1 MNYACNNLVCI
12 IIAGCVAVF
21 ASTLSYGALVAEYR
35 FDEVQWRGLA
45 DEVQDSSGN
54 GFHGRAIATDTT
66 RGLLCR
72 AADLRT
78 TTTADYISI
87 DHRALDRRRDFSI
100 ATWIRSSN
108 SRNKSVL
115 SAARA
120 AQANEIIFWF
130 SSSTTFR
137 PYLGTSNSGI
147 RIPFIWDNNWHHMVW
162 TRRGSSN
169 CFYLDGRY
177 RGCRTLITGQRH
189 VDPNGLVIGQEQD
202 SVGGSFVA
210 SQSITGLLDEFLIFN
225 HALTTGEVRDIYNN
239 HRAGL
244 GWDGVR
250 RVCPAF
256 GANRF
261 EVSHD
266 GAGIYCATESIG
278 VAAVD
283 TSGNV
288 VTSYVNTVM
297 LDTSTGSGTWRLQ
310 SGNGVLSDPTP
321 NDGLATYTFVAS
333 DQGEARFSLEYS
345 SGPTILDIDVV
356 EEFNPSVGDDD
367 TEGALVFAASGFT
380 LTANALPNPPP
391 PSIDDPL
398 VSTTAGAIFDVHV
411 SAYGTTRDDPA
422 CGVIEAYSGIK
433 QIETWQSW
441 VDPDVGTIRTTLDG
455 NLVGANEAAATSSVV
470 SFSQGQ
476 AVFQAKYKDA
486 GRLRIHIKD
495 AVDQFVGTTDAFVS
509 RPANFVVTNIEDAS
523 GVTNPAS
530 TRLTGAGFVAA
541 GESFVVEVDVLD
553 AEGSRLPNFGNETA
567 GEQIIIASASLVA
580 PVGGLNGST
589 GDGSLSGALSFVA
602 SGLPGRF
609 INTNVAFDEVGIIRL
624 RGSIAD
630 GSYLGTGDVNGQ
642 LSANVGRFFPHRF
655 SLSNSAVSTTCDGFL
670 YMDAPHLSVSY
681 AVDALALTGAITQNY
696 DLALMGASALAN
708 VVFQAEAGNNGVD
721 ISSRFFLDGAQWQLG
736 RFSVSS
742 PTARFL
748 KVASVDGPY
757 LDTLM
762 GVGVVDNLDSRVLA
776 GLNMRS
782 ETTGD
787 CDLSSSCSAISIG
800 NSDVYYGRMMV
811 LPAIGAADQPLN
823 IDLEA
828 QVFNA
833 GGFMENIADDCSDYI
848 GSGATLSNFQ
858 ADLSFGETTITGP
871 ETLTNLVLGHAD
883 SASPLQLSAPGLGNE
898 GVLEVQLQV
907 PSWLQYDWQGAGN
920 ENPRANASFG
930 QYRGH
935 DRIIFWQYDP

>member
-1 MNYACNNLVCI
+1 MNYACKKLVCF
-12 IIAGCVAVF
+12 IIAGFLAVF
-21 ASTLSYGALVAEYR
+21 ASTLSHGALVAEYR
-35 FDEVQWRGLA
+35 FDEVQWRGVV

-66 RGLLCR
+66 RGLVCR
-72 AADLRT
+72 AADLRA

-87 DHRALDRRRDFSI
+87 DHRALDGRRDFSI

-108 SRNKSVL
+108 TRNKSVL
-115 SAARA
+115 SASRA

-147 RIPFIWDNNWHHMVW
+147 RIPFIWDNNWYHMVW

-169 CFYLDGRY
+169 CFYIDGRF
-177 RGCRTLITGQRH
+177 RGCRTLITGQRS

-202 SVGGSFVA
+202 SVGGSFIA
-210 SQSITGLLDEFLIFN
+210 SQSITGLLDEFLIFD

-239 HRAGL
+239 QRVGL

-250 RVCPAF
+250 RVCPTF
-256 GANRF
+256 GTNRF

-283 TSGNV
+283 SRGDV
-288 VTSYVNTVM
+288 VTSYVGTVV
-297 LDTSTGSGTWRLQ
+297 LNTSTGSGTWRLQ

-321 NDGLATYTFVAS
+321 NDGLATYTYAAS
-333 DQGEARFSLEYS
+333 DQGEAQFSLEYS
-345 SGPTILDIDVV
+345 SGPAILDIDVV
-356 EEFNPSVGDDD
+356 EEFNPSIGDDD

-380 LTANALPNPPP
+380 LTANVLPNPPP
-391 PSIDDPL
+391 LPVDDPL
-398 VSTTAGAIFDVHV
+398 VSTTAGANFNVHV
-411 SAYGTTRDDPA
+411 AAYGTTRDDPA
-422 CGVIEAYSGIK
+422 CGVIEAYSGTK
-433 QIETWQSW
+433 QIQTWQTW
-441 VDPDVGTIRTTLDG
+441 VDPSAGAIRTTLDG
-455 NLVGANEAAATSSVV
+455 NLVGANEAAAASSAVT
-470 SFSQGQ
+470 FSQGQ
-476 AVFQAKYKDA
+476 AVLQAKYKDA

-509 RPANFVVTNIEDAS
+509 RPANLLITRIEDAS
-523 GVTNPAS
+523 GTTNPAS
-530 TRLTGAGFVAA
+530 TSLTGAGFVAA
-541 GESFVVEVDVLD
+541 GESFVVEVDALD
-553 AEGSRLPNFGNETA
+553 AEGSRLPNFGNEST
-567 GEQIIIASASLVA
+567 GEQIQITSASLVA
-580 PVGGLNGST
+580 PSGGLNGST
-589 GDGSLSGALSFVA
+589 GDGSLSGAMSFVA

-609 INTNVAFDEVGIIRL
+609 VNTNVAFDEVGIIRL

-630 GSYLGTGDVNGQ
+630 GSFMGTGDVNGQ

-655 SLSNSAVSTTCDGFL
+655 SLSSSAVSTTCDGFL

-681 AVDALALTGAITQNY
+681 AVDALTLTGATTRNY
-696 DLALMGASALAN
+696 DLALMGARALSN
-708 VVFQAEAGNNGVD
+708 VDFQAEAGNNGVD
-721 ISSRFFLDGAQWQLG
+721 ISNRFFLEGGQWQLG
-736 RFSVSS
+736 RYSESS

-748 KVASVDGPY
+748 KIASVDGPY
-757 LDTLM
+757 LNTLM
-762 GVGVVDNLDSRVLA
+762 GVGVVDNLDSRVLV

-782 ETTGD
+782 DSTGD

-828 QVFNA
+828 QIFNV
-833 GGFMENIADDCSDYI
+833 GGFMENIADDCSRYL
-848 GSGATLSNFQ
+848 GSGAMLSNFQ
-858 ADLSFGETTITGP
+858 GDLNFGETAITGP
-871 ETLTNLVLGHAD
+871 ATSTNLVLGHAD
-883 SASPLQLSAPGLGNE
+883 PASPLQLSAPGLGNE
-898 GVLEVQLQV
+898 GVVEVQLQV